1 MIHVTEGCEIVTE
14 TGSRLAPLDGVRA
27 LAAFAVL
34 VFHVAMESGA
44 ALEKGFLGGLLSRGE
59 IGVPIFFTL
68 SGLLLYRP
76 WVSEV
81 LEGGRRPETQTY
93 LWKRFFRIMPAY
105 WLVVAVALLL
115 WGEAHRTDPWTWGEM
130 LLLLHNY
137 DIEHWWYGLGPRGL
151 GQMWSLSVELAFYL
165 TLPIM
170 AYLLRRFA
178 QRGGADVARRAKRL
192 LVGLAFFAV
201 LSFVYTI
208 FEFYPDYRPWMN
220 MWLPRS
226 WTFFVPGMA
235 LAVISVWAKVE
246 DGPARRITAAV
257 SSSWG
262 TLWLIAGLAYVIA
275 ATPVTGPRFVG
286 IDGVWTATSELL
298 LYSIIAFS
306 LVAPAALL
314 QPGPSTVSR
323 LLGGRVMSYLGRIS
337 YGVFL
342 WQFVVLYLWYDFTGQ
357 QPWQGN
363 MPVNLV
369 AVLVITVIVAHLTY
383 QYVEEPARR
392 LIRYVPQRRGAGPGS
407 PKATALRQK
416 V

>member
-1 MIHVTEGCEIVTE
+1 M
-14 TGSRLAPLDGVRA
+14 APLDGVRA

-44 ALEKGFLGGLLSRGE
+44 ALEKGFFGGLLSRGE

-81 LEGGRRPETQTY
+81 LEDGRRPETQTY

-165 TLPIM
+165 TLPLM

-178 QRGGADVARRAKRL
+178 QRGGGDVARRAKRL
-192 LVGLAFFAV
+192 LIGLAVFAA

-246 DGPARRITAAV
+246 DGPARRIVAAV

-262 TLWLIAGLAYVIA
+262 TLWLIAALAYVIA

-286 IDGVWTATSELL
+286 IDGVWTAVSELL

-314 QPGPSTVSR
+314 QPGPSTVGR

-392 LIRYVPQRRGAGPGS
+392 LIRYVPQRGAGPGS
-407 PKATALRQK
+407 PKATALKQK